1 MAKHRNPRKKS
12 SLARRRKGKRSQ
24 WAVRLLTLNTDGDI
38 VEVQVPFAKQ

>member
-12 SLARRRKGKRSQ
+12 SLARRRKGKKSQ
-24 WAVRLLTLNTDGDI
+24 WAVRSLNTEGDL